1 MHKSF
6 WLFILIGFTQLVTA
20 QYTDVINSN
29 RPSFSNSPY
38 SIGSHVYQVETGFFY
53 RTAQIKKRFS
63 NPQIFGNKLNLRY
76 SNFDE
81 KLEFDL
87 DIVYQYNKLAF
98 RNIFTSY
105 KNIQGPSSFTIGAK
119 YLIFKKK
126 YTDNSQEFRSWK
138 KRNAF
143 DKNRLIPSV
152 GIYLGINTPLVNGY
166 YNPKLSPKLAVFLQN
181 NITNRYA
188 ILSNFIADKL
198 GTDEASYTYIIT
210 ETYTLNDKY
219 SIFIENL
226 GRYNVNFGNE
236 MHFAAGAAYLKSKNL
251 QLDASLRILI
261 EGQSVGAYL
270 GFGASWRI
278 DKHRKYVKINTDKK
292 STKKIITDKN
302 RDKDAM
308 AKKKSALQHLYRKA
322 KKVRKPK
329 RIKQTHKI
337 KNNKRRIKKIKTPRK
352 KVKKDKTKSTKKKKK
367 GLFAKRTKRFKK
379 NKKNKSDSN
388 KND

>member
-29 RPSFSNSPY
+29 RPGFSNSPY
-38 SIGSHVYQVETGFFY
+38 SIGSHVYQVETGLFY
-53 RTAQIKKRFS
+53 RTSQIKKRFS
-63 NPQIFGNKLNLRY
+63 NPQSFGNKLNLRY
-76 SNFDE
+76 SHFDE

-87 DIVYQYNKLAF
+87 DAVYQFDKLAF
-98 RNIFTSY
+98 RNI
-105 KNIQGPSSFTIGAK
+105 QGISSFTIGAK
-119 YLIFKKK
+119 YLIFKKE

-138 KRNAF
+138 KRHAF

-152 GIYLGINTPLVNGY
+152 GIYFGINTPLVNGY
-166 YNPKLSPKLAVFLQN
+166 HNPKLSPKLAVFLQN
-181 NITNRYA
+181 NITNRYVV
-188 ILSNFIADKL
+188 LSNFIADKL
-198 GTDEASYTYIIT
+198 GTNEASYTYIIT

-236 MHFAAGAAYLKSKNL
+236 MHFAAGAAYLKSRNL
-251 QLDASLRILI
+251 QLDASLRVLI
-261 EGQSVGAYL
+261 EGQSLNAYL

-278 DKHRKYVKINTDKK
+278 DRHRKYVKINTDKK

-302 RDKDAM
+302 RDKDAI
-308 AKKKSALQHLYRKA
+308 AKKKNALQHLYRKS
-322 KKVRKPK
+322 KKIRKPK
-329 RIKQTHKI
+329 TLKQVNKI
-337 KNNKRRIKKIKTPRK
+337 KNKKRRIKKIKTPRK
-352 KVKKDKTKSTKKKKK
+352 KVKRDKTKSTKKKRK
-367 GLFAKRTKRFKK
+367 GLFAKRTKRQKK
-379 NKKNKSDSN
+379 DRKNNSDSN

>member
-1 MHKSF
+1 MLKSF
-6 WLFILIGFTQLVTA
+6 WLYILIGFTQLITA

-53 RTAQIKKRFS
+53 RTSQIKKRFS
-63 NPQIFGNKLNLRY
+63 SPQSFGNKLNLRF
-76 SNFDE
+76 SQFDE
-81 KLEFDL
+81 KLEFNL
-87 DIVYQYNKLAF
+87 DAVYQFDKLAF

-105 KNIQGPSSFTIGAK
+105 RNIQGLSSFTIGAK
-119 YLIFKKK
+119 YLIFKKE

-138 KRNAF
+138 KRHAF

-152 GIYLGINTPLVNGY
+152 GVYFGINTPLVNGY
-166 YNPKLSPKLAVFLQN
+166 DNPKLSPKLAVYLQN
-181 NITNRYA
+181 NITNRYV
-188 ILSNFIADKL
+188 IISNFIADKL
-198 GTDEASYTYIIT
+198 GTNEASYTYIIT
-210 ETYTLNDKY
+210 ETYTLNEKY

-226 GRYNVNFGNE
+226 GRYNVNYGNE

-302 RDKDAM
+302 RDKSAS
-308 AKKKSALQHLYRKA
+308 AKKKNTLQQLYRKS
-322 KKVRKPK
+322 KKLRRPK
-329 RIKQTHKI
+329 TLKQIKKI
-337 KNNKRRIKKIKTPRK
+337 KNKKRRIKKLPRS
-352 KVKKDKTKSTKKKKK
+352 KKDTKNKKK
-367 GLFAKRTKRFKK
+367 GFLKSLFKK
-379 NKKNKSDSN
+379 RKKKSVDNTNDSN
-388 KND
+388 

>member
-1 MHKSF
+1 MFKSF
-6 WLFILIGFTQLVTA
+6 WLFILIGFTQLITA

-53 RTAQIKKRFS
+53 RTSQIKKRFS
-63 NPQIFGNKLNLRY
+63 NPQSFGNKLNLRY
-76 SNFDE
+76 SYFDE
-81 KLEFDL
+81 KLEFNL
-87 DIVYQYNKLAF
+87 DIVYQYDKLAF

-119 YLIFKKK
+119 YLIFKKE

-152 GIYLGINTPLVNGY
+152 GVYLGINTPLVNGY
-166 YNPKLSPKLAVFLQN
+166 HNPKLSPKLAVFLQN
-181 NITNRYA
+181 NITNRYV

-198 GTDEASYTYIIT
+198 GTDDASYTYIIT
-210 ETYTLNDKY
+210 ETYTLNEKY

-261 EGQSVGAYL
+261 EGKSVGAYL

-278 DKHRKYVKINTDKK
+278 DKHRKYVKINTNKK
-292 STKKIITDKN
+292 YTKKITTDKN
-302 RDKDAM
+302 RDKDAT
-308 AKKKSALQHLYRKA
+308 AKKKNALQQLYRKS
-322 KKVRKPK
+322 KKIRKPK
-329 RIKQTHKI
+329 SIKKTK
-337 KNNKRRIKKIKTPRK
+337 KVKTTKRRIKKLPRT
-352 KVKKDKTKSTKKKKK
+352 KKDKKIKKK
-367 GLFAKRTKRFKK
+367 GLFKGLFKK
-379 NKKNKSDSN
+379 RKKKSVDNTNDSN
-388 KND
+388 

>member
-6 WLFILIGFTQLVTA
+6 WLILLIGFAQLTTA

-63 NPQIFGNKLNLRY
+63 NPQSLGAKLNLRY
-76 SNFDE
+76 SHFDE

-87 DIVYQYNKLAF
+87 DIVYQFDQLAF
-98 RNIFTSY
+98 RNIYTSY
-105 KNIQGPSSFTIGAK
+105 KNINGPSSFTFGAK
-119 YLIFKKK
+119 YLVFKKD
-126 YTDNSQEFRSWK
+126 YTDTSKEFRSWK

-143 DKNRLIPSV
+143 DKNRLVPSV
-152 GIYLGINTPLVNGY
+152 GIYFGINTPMVSGY
-166 YNPKLSPKLAVFLQN
+166 YNSGISPKVAVYLQN

-198 GTDEASYTYIIT
+198 GTEEASYTYIIT

-219 SIFIENL
+219 SIFLENL

-236 MHFAAGAAYLKSKNL
+236 MHFAAGAAYLKSKDL

-261 EGQSVGAYL
+261 EGQSVGAFL

-278 DKHRKYVKINTDKK
+278 DKHQKYVKLNTDKKATKKINTDK
-292 STKKIITDKN
+292 N
-302 RDKDAM
+302 RNKDISN
-308 AKKKSALQHLYRKA
+308 KKKNALRDIY
-322 KKVRKPK
+322 KKSKRLHRPKNIKKTK
-329 RIKQTHKI
+329 RIKTT
-337 KNNKRRIKKIKTPRK
+337 KRHVKKIRNPRK

-367 GLFAKRTKRFKK
+367 GLFAKRTKRQKK
-379 NKKNKSDSN
+379 DRKNKSDSN